1 MSKYIW
7 IVENLY
13 IFYSTICFSLFNLY
27 IKYVYNMHNAE
38 YYFFYNV
45 KSYISKII
53 DIGFPQ
59 KKIID
64 IRFVHIYFV
73 QNNLI
78 TLVIN

>member
-1 MSKYIW
+1 MGI
-7 IVENLY
+7 ICIMPN
-13 IFYSTICFSLFNLY
+13 TI
-27 IKYVYNMHNAE
+27 
-38 YYFFYNV
+38 FYNV

-53 DIGFPQ
+53 DIGFP